1 MKLLG
6 RILLASSAIVLA
18 IGAWIHTA
26 GFDRMS
32 AGVAKSD
39 LNPFLGRGLKVLW
52 LQDSTIAIVLAIV
65 FAVVVISP
73 AAASKTVIVMLA
85 HVSVLTAAL
94 TYYFNYHFFVV
105 HIFLVAGIAAILGG
119 FLWPEATKP

>member
-1 MKLLG
+1 MKWLG
-6 RILLASSAIVLA
+6 RFLLAFSAILLV

-26 GFDRMS
+26 GFNRMS

-65 FAVVVISP
+65 FAVVAIRP
-73 AAASKTVIVMLA
+73 AAASRPLIFLLALVPVI
-85 HVSVLTAAL
+85 TAAL
-94 TYYFNYHFFVV
+94 TYYFIGNFFGG
-105 HIFLVAGIAAILGG
+105 HIFLVAGIAAILGAL
-119 FLWPEATKP
+119 FYPVTKLL